1 MENTALLIIDMQNDF
16 VGPDAPLRV
25 AGADEIIEPIIRVL
39 TRFRERNL
47 PVIHL
52 LRVHRPGGADVE
64 HFRRDLFAK
73 SPFAVAGTRGAD
85 VIDPLRPLPAEYI
98 LSKTRMSGFFGTDLD
113 LLLRSLGVTRI
124 VVAGIQ
130 TPNCIRTTVFDAMA
144 FGYETYLVSDA
155 TAAATGEIHEA
166 NIRDMAAIGVRIL
179 TTEDCRGLI

>member
-1 MENTALLIIDMQNDF
+1 MKNTALLIIDMQNDF
-16 VGPDAPLRV
+16 VGPGAPLRV
-25 AGADEIIEPIIRVL
+25 AGADGIIEPISTIL

-52 LRVHRPGGADVE
+52 LRVHRTDGADVE

-73 SPFAVAGTRGAD
+73 TPFAVAGTRGAE
-85 VIDPLRPLPAEYI
+85 VIDPLAPLPGEYI

-113 LLLRSLGVTRI
+113 LLLRSLGIGRI
-124 VVAGIQ
+124 VVLGIQ

-179 TTEDCRGLI
+179 ATGECSAMI